1 MYAVCSDTCMFI
13 CTLYILSQ
21 HFHSDPRSPKTR
33 RFLAFQHGWPSTLA
47 VMKHLEAS
55 DWAQGPSRYA
65 LSNID
70 WDQGVE
76 TDGKLM
82 GIDEHIRKR
91 VSLPLKQVW
100 FRANVIILCPFLLT
114 LTCPCTCKHLESWVL
129 LPRGKFYPIAQ
140 IVIHVCFQQQRHLG
154 VPCVSPA
161 ELPQNGRMHSI
172 CRIKKNM
179 SGGLRQNM
187 SPQQHRLAVGV
198 WETNP
203 GQAPTNDMF
212 ISWKFGPG
220 ACPKTPHIYIYT
232 LTYLRIS
239 SDILRKWICPADC
252 FLACL

>member
-1 MYAVCSDTCMFI
+1 MHTFLYLGGIISYNIIYTILYCILLCYIFIVSYSIVLVCFIMLSRPCMYAVCSDTCMFI

-100 FRANVIILCPFLLT
+100 FGANVIILCPFLLIDPDMSVH
-114 LTCPCTCKHLESWVL
+114 LQALRKLGALAPRKILSNCPNCDTRMLSTTATFG
-129 LPRGKFYPIAQ
+129 RS
-140 IVIHVCFQQQRHLG
+140 VCQ
-154 VPCVSPA
+154 S
-161 ELPQNGRMHSI
+161 
-172 CRIKKNM
+172 CRIT
-179 SGGLRQNM
+179 SE
-187 SPQQHRLAVGV
+187 
-198 WETNP
+198 W
-203 GQAPTNDMF
+203 
-212 ISWKFGPG
+212 
-220 ACPKTPHIYIYT
+220 
-232 LTYLRIS
+232 
-239 SDILRKWICPADC
+239 
-252 FLACL
+252 